1 MDGWDE
7 EIRCAKC
14 WSFMDKTD
22 NFCRKCGAKQSGG
35 DSDAKEFDPSENEMQ
50 EIYGPPEAFERRA
63 RDRSSP
69 EDDGWIFV
77 PPAFDPEQ
85 NIMAPIY
92 GPPPFLGDSDE
103 DEWA

>member
-1 MDGWDE
+1 MEDRNE
-7 EIRCAKC
+7 EIRCAGC

-22 NFCRKCGAKQSGG
+22 IFCRKCGVKRNDD
-35 DSDAKEFDPSENEMQ
+35 DSDAEMFEASENEMQ

-63 RDRSSP
+63 QAAFD
-69 EDDGWIFV
+69 

-92 GPPPFLGDSDE
+92 GPPPFMGESD
-103 DEWA
+103 DEEW